1 MASVRQ
7 DLEEALRQYE
17 EEEKK
22 RKERELRE
30 KEERIRQTAQ
40 NDVESMYEPYL
51 NGNEGNLD
59 RLEFDGEELTWF
71 ENNQPVWKKMAMSGD
86 RGFQCQ
92 EFQNMKDKG
101 PIPEG
106 NWMVKQKDLQNYDD
120 LSSSE
125 KALSTVGGIT
135 GKIFKYPLGKW
146 PGGKVAWGK
155 NRVWLTPDQQTNT
168 YGRNNFS
175 IHGGNFYG
183 SSGCIDLTGN
193 MDEFAQRLRRY
204 HKDIPL
210 RVKYRKKCW

>member
-1 MASVRQ
+1 MTSVRQ

-71 ENNQPVWKKMAMSGD
+71 ENNQPD
-86 RGFQCQ
+86 
-92 EFQNMKDKG
+92 
-101 PIPEG
+101 
-106 NWMVKQKDLQNYDD
+106 
-120 LSSSE
+120 
-125 KALSTVGGIT
+125 
-135 GKIFKYPLGKW
+135 
-146 PGGKVAWGK
+146 
-155 NRVWLTPDQQTNT
+155 
-168 YGRNNFS
+168 
-175 IHGGNFYG
+175 
-183 SSGCIDLTGN
+183 
-193 MDEFAQRLRRY
+193 